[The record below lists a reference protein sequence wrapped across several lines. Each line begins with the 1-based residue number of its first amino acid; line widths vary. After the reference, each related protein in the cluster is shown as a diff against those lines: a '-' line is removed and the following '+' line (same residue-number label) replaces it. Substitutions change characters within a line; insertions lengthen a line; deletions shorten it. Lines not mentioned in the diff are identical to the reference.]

1 MPLDYSN
8 KREDSKYDVKA
19 GTILELN
26 QSRHK
31 FNSKITTTVDHKVY
45 LWIQSLGVLREGRR
59 PQQRTARVLFLFVP
73 LNTEYKSRYM
83 MWEERIQIISL
94 IRRYLGGGYKVL
106 ATDIPYYRKMHH
118 YEKPYRIMGII
129 Q

>member
-1 MPLDYSN
+1 MSLGYSN
-8 KREDSKYDVKA
+8 RREDSKYDVKA
-19 GTILELN
+19 GTILELKKIRRKYN
-26 QSRHK
+26 P
-31 FNSKITTTVDHKVY
+31 KITTTVDHKVQ

-73 LNTEYKSRYM
+73 LNAEYKDRYM
-83 MWEERIQIISL
+83 MWEERVQIISL
-94 IRRYLGGGYKVL
+94 IRGYLRGGYKVL

-118 YEKPYRIMGII
+118 YEKPYRVMGII